1 MFDGLSDDRGRDEP
15 HHRGNFSSNVG
26 SVNSSSGSLTKI
38 DLFSL
43 YVLFC
48 LFRPRYVHQGICLL
62 SYHKLCIQYVHMT
75 SFEKKKT
82 VFWGT
87 ITWPEMGKQNIQ
99 AKKSIK
105 DCLRR

>member
-62 SYHKLCIQYVHMT
+62 SYHKLCIQYVHMK
-75 SFEKKKT
+75 SFEKKRFSGVPSHGLKWENKT
-82 VFWGT
+82 Y
-87 ITWPEMGKQNIQ
+87 KL
-99 AKKSIK
+99 KSLLKIV
-105 DCLRR
+105 

>member
-62 SYHKLCIQYVHMT
+62 SYHKLCIQYVHMK
-75 SFEKKKT
+75 SFEKKQFSGVPSHGLKWENKT
-82 VFWGT
+82 Y
-87 ITWPEMGKQNIQ
+87 KL
-99 AKKSIK
+99 KSLLKIV
-105 DCLRR
+105 